1 MKREPGMHYNTKTLN
16 KVFAF
21 ISIVFFI
28 GVMWMFL
35 DDYIR
40 PWKAIQIKSLEIE
53 QKVLNESIALENE
66 SIDPE
71 KLAELKNKIDA
82 AEELIE
88 NRSRE
93 VASIEKELNVID
105 KDIYAQNMTNGIYGS
120 KSGQYQFQYEHYHM
134 HGEVNKAKEYKVKM
148 EDAKKNFA
156 KGKDI
161 LKTFQE
167 QKNEI
172 NKRLKEINETKNNLT
187 KELSQLVGKRDR
199 LFVSVDQTKMN
210 PIWFLRN
217 SPFIDYLDPT
227 VKIRQI
233 VPEHLTEDRYFVQT
247 PKVDRCITCH
257 TFIDKKGFES
267 QENPYKTHPRLDE
280 LAVGRNSAHPMKK
293 FGCTT
298 CHGGEGHRVFDF
310 SAAAHMPQNPEQEK
324 QWKEDYNWHEP
335 HKIAEPMLP
344 LQYTESSCMKCH
356 TGSER
361 IHMAEKLNKGRKLIE
376 NYGCYGCHKAD
387 GWEHLEKPGPSLSK
401 INAKVSLEFMKNW
414 IWAPQTFNPNS
425 RMPAY
430 FGQSNNKDPKFM
442 VKNITEVN
450 AMAEYIH
457 AKSKDSNAFATYQAG
472 SADNG
477 KELIQTVGC
486 IACHQV
492 EGIDEPYN
500 KVKSLKGPYLTG
512 TGSKVD
518 PNWLVSWLIKPSH
531 YQADTI
537 MPSFRLSTKEAN
549 DIATY
554 LLSLKNKKFETMK
567 FEKLNKKLRDEIL
580 VGDYFSQ
587 FVPIK
592 TAQAKLDKLS
602 DLERT
607 MELGRLSIGKYG
619 CYSCHNI
626 EGFADNRPPIG
637 PEWNGIGTKF
647 VHQFGFGQQH
657 QVPHRR
663 DAWIAA
669 HLKNPRMWDIG
680 VPKPFKDLNRMP
692 NFYLNNQEIE
702 AMTTT
707 LLGFVKQKIPMEGMK
722 NPSANEGFALEGM
735 KVANKYNCY
744 GCHKIDGLGG
754 DIAAAYE
761 DDLNAGPPWLV
772 DQGHRVNPLW
782 FQNFLKNVTTIRP
795 YMSVRMPSFVFQE
808 GEVDK
813 LVTYF
818 NASAHQSNYVTD
830 PEIVWSVGEKEAA
843 QKMWNAFAC
852 TSCHTGGFNNEE
864 AQGPNLHLASKR
876 LRRSWIKKWLTSPV
890 AIQPY
895 TPMPNFWEGGKNP
908 AGEYDESLKG
918 LLNDDPQ
925 RQINAMVKYV
935 LSLGNV
941 KESIGEIETSA
952 SQEVEEKE
960 NIKEAEKVAADK
972 EAADKEAADKEA
984 ADKEA
989 ADKEAAETEDT
1000 KKIDSKKI
1008 DSEKI
1013 DSEKIDSEKIDSEK
1027 IDSKEIDSKEID
1039 SKEIDSKEIDS
1050 KEIDSKEAT
1059 TPEVEETKKED
1070 EK

>member
-21 ISIVFFI
+21 ISIIFFI
-28 GVMWMFL
+28 GVLWMFL

-53 QKVLNESIALENE
+53 RQALNESIAKENE
-66 SIDPE
+66 GIDQE
-71 KLAELKNKIDA
+71 QLELLKQKIDA
-82 AEELIE
+82 AQELIE
-88 NRSRE
+88 NRSTE
-93 VASIEKELNVID
+93 VASIEKELNLVD
-105 KDIYAQNMTNGIYGS
+105 KNIYAQNMTNGIHGS
-120 KSGQYQFQYEHYHM
+120 KSGEYQFQYEHYHM
-134 HGEVNKAKEYKVKM
+134 HGEANKAKEYKVKM
-148 EDAKKNFA
+148 EDAKQKFA
-156 KGKDI
+156 DGKDL
-161 LKTFQE
+161 LKTLQE
-167 QKNEI
+167 QQNEI
-172 NKRLKEINETKNNLT
+172 NARLKVITETKSKT
-187 KELSQLVGKRDR
+187 EKELNELIGKKERLLVAADK
-199 LFVSVDQTKMN
+199 TKMS

-227 VKIRQI
+227 VKIHQI

-257 TFIDKKGFES
+257 TFIDKKGFEN

-310 SAAAHMPQNPEQEK
+310 SAPAHMPQNAKQEK
-324 QWKEDYNWHEP
+324 EWKEKYNWHEP

-344 LQYTESSCMKCH
+344 LNYTEASCVKCH

-361 IHMAEKLNKGRKLIE
+361 IHMAEKLNKGRKLLE

-387 GWEHLEKPGPSLSK
+387 GWEHLKKPGPSLTK
-401 INAKVSLEFMKNW
+401 INSKTSLEFMKNW
-414 IWAPQTFNPNS
+414 IWSPHTFNPNS
-425 RMPAY
+425 RMPAF
-430 FGQSNNKDPKFM
+430 FGQSNNKDPKHM

-457 AKSKDSNAFATYQAG
+457 AKSKTSKAFATYQPGNAE
-472 SADNG
+472 NG
-477 KELIQTVGC
+477 KNLIQTVGC
-486 IACHQV
+486 ISCHGV

-500 KVKSLKGPYLTG
+500 KVNSLKGPYLTG

-531 YQADTI
+531 YQEDTI
-537 MPSFRLSTKEAN
+537 MPSFRLSTQEAN

-554 LLSLKNKKFETMK
+554 LLGLKNKKFETMK
-567 FEKLNKKLRDEIL
+567 FESINKKIRDDIL
-580 VGDYFSQ
+580 IGDYFSQ
-587 FVPIK
+587 FVPIA
-592 TAQAKLDKLS
+592 TATKKLDKLS

-619 CYSCHNI
+619 CYSCHDI
-626 EGFADNRPPIG
+626 EGFSADRPPIG

-657 QVPHRR
+657 QIPHRR
-663 DAWIAA
+663 DAWISA

-692 NFYLNNQEIE
+692 NFYLNNEEIE

-707 LLGFVKQKIPMEGMK
+707 MLGFVKQYIPMAGKK
-722 NPSANEGFALEGM
+722 NPTANEGFALEGM

-754 DIAAAYE
+754 DILKAYE

-782 FQNFLKNVTTIRP
+782 FQNFLKNVSPIRP
-795 YMSVRMPSFVFQE
+795 YMEVRMPSFNFQE

-818 NASAHQSNYVTD
+818 NASAHKSNFVNS
-830 PEIVWSVGEKEAA
+830 PSIVWESGEKEAA

-852 TSCHTGGFNNEE
+852 TSCHTTGFNNEE
-864 AQGPNLHLASKR
+864 AQAPNLHLASKR
-876 LRRSWIKKWLTSPV
+876 LRKSWIKKWLTSPI

-895 TPMPNFWEGGKNP
+895 SPMPDFWEGGKNP

-918 LLNDDPQ
+918 LLGDDPQ

-935 LSLGNV
+935 LSLGKV
-941 KESIGEIETSA
+941 KESIKNIEA
-952 SQEVEEKE
+952 SSIEVKETNNTEEVKVEENLPK
-960 NIKEAEKVAADK
+960 
-972 EAADKEAADKEA
+972 
-984 ADKEA
+984 
-989 ADKEAAETEDT
+989 
-1000 KKIDSKKI
+1000 
-1008 DSEKI
+1008 
-1013 DSEKIDSEKIDSEK
+1013 
-1027 IDSKEIDSKEID
+1027 
-1039 SKEIDSKEIDS
+1039 
-1050 KEIDSKEAT
+1050 
-1059 TPEVEETKKED
+1059 EETNEEG